1 MSKIERLSRHQRKKI
16 YSNPKAKIAIVLSII
31 LLTMI
36 LINDNLDSVIDIL
49 PDSLVGSLSEAEFYT
64 LVDSL
69 AYQVDNEFG
78 FNKSIKINDSEISGE
93 YRGAKLYSQPWP
105 RKLPFIFYTKKISG
119 LADKSG
125 LICECVESAKN
136 KQLVCVLK
144 PKRSEFDLRA
154 VIYVSSQRS
163 TKFAEK
169 KIGLILSN
177 IGDLDR
183 ADLLKLIEEKV
194 VFSYYADIETFPSG
208 ELKRTLQ
215 KAGLSSILQ
224 FPLDKDLLERFN
236 RPKSGGKN
244 KDLTTDELA
253 QKILDLHPNVAAI
266 NLIRTESDAVPFA
279 RSIIEK
285 SGKRK
290 IKYIYSDPPPDEIDS
305 LAYSNGLTIV
315 RFDST
320 AAYYSHDM
328 NLPKVN
334 ILSHIINKP
343 NSAEDI
349 VILDVREISVNEIIS
364 LSKTLKEIGIKQLQ
378 GIRLYQ
384 SVEIL

>member
-1 MSKIERLSRHQRKKI
+1 
-16 YSNPKAKIAIVLSII
+16 
-31 LLTMI
+31 
-36 LINDNLDSVIDIL
+36 
-49 PDSLVGSLSEAEFYT
+49 
-64 LVDSL
+64 
-69 AYQVDNEFG
+69 
-78 FNKSIKINDSEISGE
+78 
-93 YRGAKLYSQPWP
+93 
-105 RKLPFIFYTKKISG
+105 

-125 LICECVESAKN
+125 LICECVESVKN

-154 VIYVSSQRS
+154 VIYVSAQRS

-183 ADLLKLIEEKV
+183 ADLLKLIDEKV
-194 VFSYYADIETFPSG
+194 IFSYYADIETFPSG
-208 ELKRTLQ
+208 ELKKTLQ

-224 FPLDKDLLERFN
+224 FPLDKSKLDRFN
-236 RPKSGGKN
+236 RPKSGRKN
-244 KDLTTDELA
+244 KDLTSDELA

-279 RSIIEK
+279 RAIIEK
-285 SGKRK
+285 SGKSK
-290 IKYIYSDPPPDEIDS
+290 IKYIYNDPPPDEIDS

-320 AAYYSHDM
+320 EAFYSHEM

-349 VILDVREISVNEIIS
+349 VILDVREISVKEIIS

-384 SVEIL
+384 QVEIL